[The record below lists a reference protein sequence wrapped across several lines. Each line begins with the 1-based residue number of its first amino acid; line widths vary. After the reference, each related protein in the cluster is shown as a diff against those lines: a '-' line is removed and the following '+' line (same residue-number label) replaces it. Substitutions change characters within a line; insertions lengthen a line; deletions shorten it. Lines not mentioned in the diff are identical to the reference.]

1 MEEVLEIVVLG
12 RAARNGANRK
22 NRQPLAAMYVKTDV
36 ALDDDLTAIVAD
48 ELNVRE
54 VLLSADADSFVGY
67 SFKPQL
73 KTVGPK
79 YGRRLNEIRTALAEL
94 DGAAAK
100 KELDEKGTLTLPLPN
115 GDVVLAPEDLLIE
128 TTQREG
134 FYTLSD
140 RGTTV
145 ALDIRLTPE
154 LIEEGYVRELVSKI
168 QTMRKEAGF
177 EVMDHIRVTLSGS
190 GTVTDVALRHTD
202 DIATDV
208 LAVSLTVGDPVGSV
222 KEWDINGETVTI
234 GVEKV

>member
-1 MEEVLEIVVLG
+1 M
-12 RAARNGANRK
+12 
-22 NRQPLAAMYVKTDV
+22 
-36 ALDDDLTAIVAD
+36 
-48 ELNVRE
+48 
-54 VLLSADADSFVGY
+54 
-67 SFKPQL
+67 
-73 KTVGPK
+73 
-79 YGRRLNEIRTALAEL
+79 
-94 DGAAAK
+94 
-100 KELDEKGTLTLPLPN
+100 
-115 GDVVLAPEDLLIE
+115 LAPEDLLIE

-190 GTVTDVALRHTD
+190 ETVTDVALRHTD
-202 DIATDV
+202 DIAPDV